1 MKPERWQRIEE
12 LYHAALDRKGSERIR
27 FLDKETAGDEEL
39 RRELDSL
46 LSFDEQTGEFLE
58 STAMVEAARSITGDS
73 LAAEGQK
80 EVLTRLFSMG
90 GDEEDV
96 GHELWITTP
105 QGHTRSLA
113 LEGRRLS
120 LGRSE
125 ANDLPFP
132 EDDGLSRRHLIF
144 EWDENKWSVIDL
156 GSKNG
161 TCVNGTRIT
170 GKQILRPG
178 DRITASCI
186 TIEFN

>member
-12 LYHAALDRKGSERIR
+12 LYHAALDRQGSERIR

-39 RRELDSL
+39 RREVDSL

-73 LAAEGQK
+73 FAAEGKK
-80 EVLTRLFSMG
+80 EILTRLFSMG
-90 GDEEDV
+90 DEGEDV
-96 GHELWITTP
+96 AHEIRITTP

-125 ANDLPFP
+125 ANDLSFP

-144 EWDENKWSVIDL
+144 ELDEDQWSVIDL

-161 TCVNGTRIT
+161 TCVNGIRIT
-170 GKQILRPG
+170 GKQNLQPS
-178 DRITASCI
+178 DRITASCV
-186 TIEFN
+186 TVQFN